1 MIVPLVLQASEVSI
15 WWKCETIKTWLF
27 CCWMKLYLWCLFFLG
42 CVTSRRCS
50 IQDRS
55 VHIKAVQVFL
65 NYWRIKCCVYAIV
78 ERCAFWYLSGLTF
91 CHDFLMLCLIF
102 ISYVCIIFLDSCETD
117 DRLEIAT
124 RMGQNCISCGCFGQ
138 NRKLQSGL
146 QVRISRPVIR
156 C

>member
-65 NYWRIKCCVYAIV
+65 NYWRIKCYVYAIV

-91 CHDFLMLCLIF
+91 CHDFLMLCLILYHMYAYF
-102 ISYVCIIFLDSCETD
+102 FLTAVKLMTD
-117 DRLEIAT
+117 WKLRQEWDKTASVVDVLDRI
-124 RMGQNCISCGCFGQ
+124 GNF
-138 NRKLQSGL
+138 K
-146 QVRISRPVIR
+146 VVYK
-156 C
+156 